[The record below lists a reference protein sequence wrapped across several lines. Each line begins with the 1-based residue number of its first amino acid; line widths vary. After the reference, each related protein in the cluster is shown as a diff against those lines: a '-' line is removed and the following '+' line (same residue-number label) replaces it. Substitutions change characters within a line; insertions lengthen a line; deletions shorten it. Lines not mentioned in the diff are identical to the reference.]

1 MSFGH
6 MSNNKSEQSSSVANL
21 SALYTSPSMPNIS
34 LGRPP
39 SNSVIN
45 IFVTVI
51 LLPIKFSKCN
61 LNIDLNQ
68 SWLTASEF

>member
-6 MSNNKSEQSSSVANL
+6 MSNNNSDQSSSVANL

-45 IFVTVI
+45 LFII
-51 LLPIKFSKCN
+51 YSYSIIRKCLHN
-61 LNIDLNQ
+61 
-68 SWLTASEF
+68 F

>member
-1 MSFGH
+1 
-6 MSNNKSEQSSSVANL
+6 MSNNKSDQSSSVADI

-45 IFVTVI
+45 ILVQ
-51 LLPIKFSKCN
+51 
-61 LNIDLNQ
+61 LNIYKYN
-68 SWLTASEF
+68 LTIIIN

>member
-6 MSNNKSEQSSSVANL
+6 MSNNKLDQSSSVANL

-45 IFVTVI
+45 IYIIVI
-51 LLPIKFSKCN
+51 LLPVNISKCN
-61 LNIDLNQ
+61 NYIKII
-68 SWLTASEF
+68 